1 MSDKFEEALKS
12 ELKNEK
18 TLSDNGAVMHATT
31 GSALLDINFSVSS
44 LRQASASEIEKKFA
58 AAYFENP
65 LLAVK
70 WLFFSRDIR
79 GGMGERRL
87 FRICFA
93 WLVDQKPALAEKLL
107 SLVPEYGRWDDLWMS
122 GLEGDIW
129 KKALDIIADKLAD
142 DIKNADAGKSVSL
155 LAKWLPSV
163 CTSSP
168 KTKALGRKM
177 AADLGMTERQYR
189 KTLSK
194 LRAASKVVEVGIS
207 ANRWGEVDYN
217 AVPSQANLKYKDAF
231 VKHDAARRQAWLD
244 SLKKNDGTAKINAA
258 AAFPSDI
265 VSKYMASSKRNTWNW
280 NTMHFTEDTALE
292 EMWKALPDY
301 ASSDTGKTLCVVD
314 SSGSMTVNVGTG
326 SVRAIDV
333 AFALGIYTSEKLSG
347 PYKDKYISFS
357 NKPKYIDMSTCKSL
371 ADKLALSYA
380 NAECANTDLMKTMK
394 LILDS
399 AVNNNLKQEDLP
411 STVLVL
417 SDMHFDQG
425 TYSYDWC
432 RPTSSTLMDDIAQMY
447 KNAGYTVPKMAWWNI
462 SANSRT
468 VIPVQQMENGCAL
481 VSGFSPTVLK
491 MVLSGK
497 LDPFEALVD
506 MLNAARYAPVEA
518 AFRECA

>member
-1 MSDKFEEALKS
+1 MNDKFEEALKS

-31 GSALLDINFSVSS
+31 GKALLDINFSVSS
-44 LRQASASEIEKKFA
+44 LRQADETTIEKKFA
-58 AAYFENP
+58 EAYFEDP

-70 WLFFSRDIR
+70 WLFFSRDVR

-87 FRICFA
+87 FRICFS
-93 WLVDQKPALAEKLL
+93 WLAGQKPELAEKLL
-107 SLVPEYGRWDDLWMS
+107 KLAPEYGRWDDLWMS
-122 GLEGDIW
+122 ELKRDLW
-129 KKALDIIADKLAD
+129 KKALDIIAAQLTAD
-142 DIKNADAGKSVSL
+142 LEAADAGKSVSL

-168 KTKALGRKM
+168 KTKALGRTI

-207 ANRWGEVDYN
+207 ANKWSEVDYN
-217 AVPSQANLKYKDAF
+217 AVPSLANIKYKNAF
-231 VKHDAARRQAWLD
+231 TKHDAARRQAWLE
-244 SLKKNDGTAKINAA
+244 SLARGDEGVKINSSTAFPCDIVHSYMTTAKQNYFDWRTLHIKA
-258 AAFPSDI
+258 
-265 VSKYMASSKRNTWNW
+265 
-280 NTMHFTEDTALE
+280 DTALE

-314 SSGSMTVNVGTG
+314 SSGSMTVGVGG
-326 SVRAIDV
+326 GGMQAIDV
-333 AFALGIYTSEKLSG
+333 AFSLGIYTSEKLSG

-357 NKPKYIDMSTCKSL
+357 NKPKYIDMSNCKTL

-380 NAECANTDLMKTMK
+380 EAECANTDLRKTMK

-411 STVLVL
+411 STILIL

-425 TYSYDWC
+425 TTDWGEDK
-432 RPTSSTLMDDIAQMY
+432 TLMREIAEMY
-447 KNAGYTVPKMAWWNI
+447 KNAGYIVPKMAWWNI

-468 VIPVQQMENGCAL
+468 VIPVQQMENGCTL
-481 VSGFSPTVLK
+481 VSGFSPSVLK
-491 MVLSGK
+491 MALSSK

-506 MLNAARYAPVEA
+506 QLSSERYAPVEA
-518 AFRECA
+518 AFQECV